1 MREGEEKMWG
11 GTDRL
16 GHLRSD
22 SVRRIDTEACGA
34 NRQCQCQCALAGRQT
49 THTHLHFSIK
59 SAVQSALLMLIN
71 ICYISISL
79 PRLRALLSL
88 WQSFLRQPLTISSR
102 SSSSSSSSLTS
113 SHMSLKVNIYTSLL
127 APRKER
133 SKTRLILRTRAE
145 HCCHMICFI
154 GHCLPLSSPPHYR
167 WQALERISPIT
178 HTRVFFFF
186 IAPFSLKWTI
196 SEWLK
201 VMNGTVGRCRC
212 TSK

>member
-1 MREGEEKMWG
+1 M
-11 GTDRL
+11 
-16 GHLRSD
+16 
-22 SVRRIDTEACGA
+22 SVCT
-34 NRQCQCQCALAGRQT
+34 GRQANH
-49 THTHLHFSIK
+49 THTHISTLVLHK

-113 SHMSLKVNIYTSLL
+113 SHKSLKVNIYTSLL
-127 APRKER
+127 APRKEK

-154 GHCLPLSSPPHYR
+154 WHCLPLSSPPHYR
-167 WQALERISPIT
+167 WEALERISLIT

-186 IAPFSLKWTI
+186 IAPFS
-196 SEWLK
+196 
-201 VMNGTVGRCRC
+201 
-212 TSK
+212 